1 MKIEFNGNGFNAS
14 MNSNDSKTYSVS
26 LEKERRI
33 LRENGSLIAAI
44 FSFILAISNLPFGL
58 FINFS
63 TEILSK
69 ITERGLEHWIF
80 VLFVVTVIVVLLSV
94 LCGIFSIVL
103 FVKSDKSTSHCV
115 GLAISIVSFVLCALC
130 LGLNIV
136 GVVTW

>member
-1 MKIEFNGNGFNAS
+1 MKIEFNGNGYNAS

-26 LEKERRI
+26 LEKEKRI
-33 LRENGSLIAAI
+33 LRENGRLITAI
-44 FSFILAISNLPFGL
+44 FSFIIAISNLSFGPSM
-58 FINFS
+58 NFS

-80 VLFVVTVIVVLLSV
+80 LLFIVTAIAVLLSV

-103 FVKSDKSTSHCV
+103 FVTSDKSTSHCV

-130 LGLNIV
+130 LGLNIA
-136 GVVTW
+136 GIVTW